1 MKIMKKIL
9 SGIMALTMAA
19 SMMSATALQ
28 AGAETK
34 SDGSHEISLNA
45 NVEKFAGLFPYNSFI
60 IQIFDSKEYKLFEKA
75 DAKGYVSASFKYYK
89 DEKNYLQI
97 DCKYDNKKWT
107 FIDICENNTSIAKE
121 ASVII
126 SEGTSG
132 TDHRLVF
139 YTMLGDS
146 KFNKY
151 KNGSYKYWSIVAY
164 DDKDNTLG
172 EYSLGIN
179 VPAKGSKTLAGI
191 ETITDV
197 ASDSAAE
204 TPADTAKENDISS
217 LEISKIKNQ
226 TYTGK
231 DRKPAVTV
239 KDGDKTLEKDKDYTV
254 SYKNC
259 KKIGTATVTIKGKGD
274 YTGEKTIEY
283 KIVPKKTALKVTK
296 NSDKKATFK
305 WNKVS
310 GAEKYE
316 IYYSTDGGK
325 KYKKLATVSGSK
337 TSYTNSKLDFKK
349 YDYKFKI
356 RSYGTSGETKYYSSY
371 SSVKTVK

>member
-28 AGAETK
+28 AGALVL
-34 SDGSHEISLNA
+34 DGKTHDFQMSGTGALTPDFKVAQLFKLEGIQDSE
-45 NVEKFAGLFPYNSFI
+45 VEDFK
-60 IQIFDSKEYKLFEKA
+60 KA
-75 DAKGYVSASFKYYK
+75 DAKGFVLFTLKHFFSTG
-89 DEKNYLQI
+89 EYLEI
-97 DCKYDNKKWT
+97 KFEYNNGKFTLMNINENGNKLSTGKTTIEWGPT
-107 FIDICENNTSIAKE
+107 TTYTDLNDLKATSIIVTADIDE
-121 ASVII
+121 AIFKKYKFASLKHWSIT
-126 SEGTSG
+126 SLSDKYEAMPEYCYGSDRPAANSMDYKKGGTS
-132 TDHRLVF
+132 
-139 YTMLGDS
+139 S
-146 KFNKY
+146 
-151 KNGSYKYWSIVAY
+151 
-164 DDKDNTLG
+164 
-172 EYSLGIN
+172 
-179 VPAKGSKTLAGI
+179 
-191 ETITDV
+191 ETTEEV
-197 ASDSAAE
+197 KS
-204 TPADTAKENDISS
+204 NDIST

-231 DRKPAVTV
+231 NRKPAITI
-239 KDGDKTLEKDKDYTV
+239 KDGDKTLEKGKDYTV

-259 KKIGTATVTIKGKGD
+259 KKVGIATATIKGKGD

-283 KIVPKKTALKVTK
+283 KIVPKKTSLKVTK
-296 NSDKKATFK
+296 SSDKKATFK

-325 KYKKLATVSGSK
+325 KYKKLTTVSGSK
-337 TSYTNSKLDFKK
+337 TSYTSTKLNFKK

-356 RSYGTSGETKYYSSY
+356 RSYGTSGETKCYSSY